1 MNNIL
6 IKHKKILQKYDNKN
20 INQLD
25 NIFLN
30 LYNKIK
36 NKKNIYYIEKIIK
49 KKNTKNGMKY
59 YVKWKGYCD
68 KYNSWITNN
77 NFIN

>member
-1 MNNIL
+1 MNNLL
-6 IKHKKILQKYDNKN
+6 IKHKILLQKYDNKN

-30 LYNKIK
+30 LYNEIK
-36 NKKNIYYIEKIIK
+36 NKKKIYDIEKIIK

-68 KYNSWITNN
+68 THNSWITKN
-77 NFIN
+77 NFC